1 MASDIAVATNVIA
14 KHAAFFFSSIFC
26 VVIYYSHVNDPNNSF
41 WTYMLPA
48 SSTNPIILFLR
59 NEIVGLQDFVLM
71 APTIF
76 DAPSQYM
83 IWVFAANFAI
93 AFFGPILT
101 VFQVAVYVLLVQ
113 LFNWSPPG
121 SVKLLTIFMTIFW
134 LYECYAN
141 NIFADFGGTT
151 TTSTSMPTSTTP
163 AAGR

>member
-1 MASDIAVATNVIA
+1 
-14 KHAAFFFSSIFC
+14 
-26 VVIYYSHVNDPNNSF
+26 
-41 WTYMLPA
+41 MLPA

-76 DAPSQYM
+76 DAPPQYM

-101 VFQVAVYVLLVQ
+101 IFQVAVYVLLVQ
-113 LFNWSPPG
+113 MFNWSPPG
-121 SVKLLTIFMTIFW
+121 STKLITIFMTIFW

-141 NIFADFGGTT
+141 NIFSDVGGATT
-151 TTSTSMPTSTTP
+151 SPSTSMPTSTTP
-163 AAGR
+163 MAGR